1 MKIAHCCLVS
11 SPLATHFVAVIDVV
25 AFLASLYYFS
35 FLLVSNSL
43 VKSHAQTS
51 RMMTSRWSPIES
63 WGNLQAQVGVSKM
76 MDNLGKGCN
85 NIIFGWNG
93 EEYLIPQHHGN

>member
-11 SPLATHFVAVIDVV
+11 SPSATHFVVVIDVV
-25 AFLASLYYFS
+25 AFLACLYYFS
-35 FLLVSNSL
+35 FLLVSSSS

-51 RMMTSRWSPIES
+51 GMMTSRGSPIES
-63 WGNLQAQVGVSKM
+63 WGSLQAQVGVSRM
-76 MDNLGKGCN
+76 MDNLGRGRN
-85 NIIFGWNG
+85 NIRFGGNG